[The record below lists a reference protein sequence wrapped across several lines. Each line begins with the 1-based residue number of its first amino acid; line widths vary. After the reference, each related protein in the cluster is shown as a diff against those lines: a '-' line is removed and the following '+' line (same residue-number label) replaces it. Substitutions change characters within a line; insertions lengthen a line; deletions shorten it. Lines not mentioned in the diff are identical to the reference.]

1 MDQGD
6 GGYHVVRG
14 LATQGMEEGEGMSR
28 GLEIRKGRVAEILV
42 ECAG

>member
-1 MDQGD
+1 MNTGD
-6 GGYHVVRG
+6 GGHHVVRR
-14 LATQGMEEGEGMSR
+14 LATQGMEEVEGMSR